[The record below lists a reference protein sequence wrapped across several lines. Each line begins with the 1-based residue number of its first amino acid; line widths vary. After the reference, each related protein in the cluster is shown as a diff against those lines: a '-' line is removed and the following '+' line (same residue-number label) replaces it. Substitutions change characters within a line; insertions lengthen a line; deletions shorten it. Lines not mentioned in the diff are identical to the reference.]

1 MTGITGFVQETKKA
15 FANIALTPLEIDE
28 QVSDIRMPGGSVTLE
43 AFKAAKFE
51 KIVFC
56 TITIAESGV
65 VESTAM
71 AWPDDDHTF
80 PLLWCNLTI
89 VPEVMNVPVFDFI
102 PMMDIIHW
110 PEYATRYVEAIS
122 DLKSAALEALG
133 DTVIQKAVDLPSRTV
148 FALSPYTCIPMIH
161 EAGIAIVPRIAAQYI
176 AAYLKLAQA
185 AAPVSDS
192 AERAYYLKR
201 KKELRTLMKANDPG
215 YPFMVD
221 VFGPELTQQV
231 FDAVF

>member
-1 MTGITGFVQETKKA
+1 MTSITGFVQETKKA
-15 FANIALTPLEIDE
+15 FSNLALTPLEIDE
-28 QVSDIRMPGGSVTLE
+28 QVRAIRMPGGSVTLE

-71 AWPDDDHTF
+71 AWPDDDHAF

-110 PEYATRYVEAIS
+110 PEYATRYVEGIS
-122 DLKSAALEALG
+122 DLKVDALEALG

-148 FALSPYTCIPMIH
+148 YALSPYKCIPMIT
-161 EAGIAIVPRIAAQYI
+161 EEGIAIVPRIAAQYI

-185 AAPVSDS
+185 AAPVIDS
-192 AERAYYLKR
+192 AERAFYLNR

-221 VFGPELTQQV
+221 VFGPELTHQV